1 MPKRR
6 LHLGISQRIPL
17 KLHLARLA
25 SMLERVIDKLT
36 PNIVYGDAEIDPYFG
51 HADPDNLILRGRV
64 LSRRPAKATEAALS
78 DDPSKW
84 KNFKGMMAL
93 FRTREIP
100 GLQVACMGQATISDE
115 EGYFELCIPRKDN
128 KIGWVS
134 HVVSFGDD
142 GGTAELMALSPS
154 PDAQFGIISDI
165 DDTLIKTDAW
175 SLRRNLWNSLTGNV
189 KSRHVFPDAIALVK
203 TLHNDVNPVYYVSSS
218 PWNLH
223 SFLTEI
229 FDLAGLIRGP
239 KFLRDLGISDKKF
252 ITDKQGQHKANAIDE
267 ILASNPKLKFVL
279 LGDTGQHDAHVYHD
293 AILRHPD
300 RVKHVILRA
309 PKPKLVTK
317 NQAWVDKIIATN
329 TPIYVGETYYPL
341 LADPLILSKAD
352 LNRLH

>member
-36 PNIVYGDAEIDPYFG
+36 PDIIYGDAEIDPYFG
-51 HADPDNLILRGRV
+51 HADSDNLILRGRV

-78 DDPSKW
+78 GDPSKW
-84 KNFKGMMAL
+84 TNFKAMMAL

-100 GLQVACMGQATISDE
+100 DLKVTCLGQETQSDE
-115 EGYFELCIPRKDN
+115 EGYFELTLPRQDN
-128 KIGWVS
+128 QTGWIR
-134 HVVSFGDD
+134 HVVSFGSE
-142 GGTAELMALSPS
+142 GVTAELIALSPS
-154 PDAQFGIISDI
+154 PDAKYGIISDI

-189 KSRHVFPDAIALVK
+189 KSRHVYPDAIALIQK
-203 TLHNDVNPVYYVSSS
+203 LHNHVNPVYYVSSS

-229 FDLAGLIRGP
+229 FDLAGLVRGP
-239 KFLRDLGISDKKF
+239 KFLRDLGISEKKF

-267 ILASNPKLKFVL
+267 ILAANPDLQFIL

-293 AILRHPD
+293 AIIRHPD
-300 RVKHVILRA
+300 RIKQVILRA
-309 PKPKLVTK
+309 PKPTLMND
-317 NQAWVDKIIATN
+317 NQLWVDKIMATN
-329 TPIYVGETYYPL
+329 TPVYVGETYFPL
-341 LADPLILSKAD
+341 LD
-352 LNRLH
+352 